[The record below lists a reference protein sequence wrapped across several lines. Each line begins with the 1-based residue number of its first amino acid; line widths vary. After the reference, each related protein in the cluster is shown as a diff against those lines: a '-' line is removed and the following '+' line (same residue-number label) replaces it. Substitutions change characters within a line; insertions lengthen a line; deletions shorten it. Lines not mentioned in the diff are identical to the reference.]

1 MKVLDIINES
11 KTQKAEAPK
20 PRNFVAKNAINTGAG
35 AHKDKKKAA
44 KQGDV
49 KHKSKQFAESQIDEL
64 SKGTLRNYSDKADMD
79 IVKKHR
85 VRGPQAQAGDK
96 AAVAK
101 TDKKINKR
109 MAGIDRAVS
118 RLNKESIDSPEYND
132 EAGMAEGSLYT
143 IQRAAEGLI
152 DVIENQDNL
161 PEWCQEKI
169 SLAEDYLVT
178 VWDYIQSEKA
188 QGVDPQVA
196 ESQVDEISLGDYRKK
211 AAMQKAQS
219 QMGAMFARDPE
230 QKAKDL
236 STFQKRE
243 KGLNRLKARDEKSRK
258 AEQDKQLADLVN
270 KLPQLKAEYEQM
282 KAKYKSLGGS
292 NWQYADREQNLSA
305 SEREARSM
313 EGPMNNLWRQI
324 SAAEKAQKQGMGE
337 SATAGSTSAGN
348 MAVGAVYPNK
358 KGKTFKN
365 KNGTVKNALD
375 VKGVNLMTGG
385 SIKR

>member
-1 MKVLDIINES
+1 MKILEIITES

-49 KHKSKQFAESQIDEL
+49 KHK
-64 SKGTLRNYSDKADMD
+64 
-79 IVKKHR
+79 KK
-85 VRGPQAQAGDK
+85 
-96 AAVAK
+96 
-101 TDKKINKR
+101 
-109 MAGIDRAVS
+109 
-118 RLNKESIDSPEYND
+118 
-132 EAGMAEGSLYT
+132 
-143 IQRAAEGLI
+143 
-152 DVIENQDNL
+152 
-161 PEWCQEKI
+161 
-169 SLAEDYLVT
+169 DY
-178 VWDYIQSEKA
+178 A
-188 QGVDPQVA
+188 M

-236 STFQKRE
+236 STFNKRE

-258 AEQDKQLADLVN
+258 AEQERQLADLVAR
-270 KLPQLKAEYEQM
+270 LPELKAEYEQM

-292 NWQYADREQNLSA
+292 NWQYADREQNLTA

-324 SAAEKAQKQGMGE
+324 QAAEKAQQQKVGE
-337 SATAGSTSAGN
+337 SATAGATSAGN

-358 KGKTFKN
+358 KGKTYKN
-365 KNGTVKNALD
+365 KDGTAKNALD
-375 VKGVNLMTGG
+375 VKGANLMTGG